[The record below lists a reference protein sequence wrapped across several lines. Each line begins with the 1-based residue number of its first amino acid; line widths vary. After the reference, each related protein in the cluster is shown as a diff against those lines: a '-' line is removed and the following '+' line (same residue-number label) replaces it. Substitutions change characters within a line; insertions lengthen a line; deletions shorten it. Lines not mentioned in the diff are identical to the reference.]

1 MPMDNHNA
9 ILYNQ
14 HQQLTHVRA
23 LRAHDG
29 LAPVPGMAENERAS
43 AIVMGRPPPT
53 HTSPAGPAGPR
64 GPGQQPNG
72 SGAPHPQMPGSA
84 PPQQPHVPQPPSFN
98 GVPPGQRPMS
108 MNGPPQPQPP
118 NGQQQRPV
126 GTPNHNLPFQSP
138 TMSHSPNGQQGP
150 RPPSQQAPGPGPQGA
165 PMANLNGPSPVMN
178 RSMMPPNS
186 IPQGL
191 VMGGTPQPPQQGG
204 PGPQGG
210 NFGQMGGGRPPSR
223 TNTPQMQPGMTHQS
237 PSMGNRQPMPQL
249 EAIESEFRQ
258 INPSLFPQLKQDAS
272 IPAEKNQNHFSY
284 DDKRKIIDAYK
295 MRYKGPGTPGPP
307 SATAST
313 SYDDATR
320 HGWSPRADAN
330 ERADTPTQRQYA
342 AAAAAAAA
350 ETSGRPAD
358 DGCDAGAN
366 WASRTDGSSS
376 RDGHGSDGAT
386 TTKYPF
392 TKSTMLQVSCSKAVL
407 QALDSS
413 NSSGVRNLKDDQISR
428 LQARQELLAT

>member
-1 MPMDNHNA
+1 MDNHNA

-14 HQQLTHVRA
+14 VRTQ
-23 LRAHDG
+23 R
-29 LAPVPGMAENERAS
+29 LASRNATDRPPAPTTNPRPSPPSPRRVGPGTRYGRERACQCHRHGYVLMPCPRRCS
-43 AIVMGRPPPT
+43 SNLSVSGRPPPT

-284 DDKRKIIDAYK
+284 DDKVIFIQLCFLTSVTQRSF
-295 MRYKGPGTPGPP
+295 
-307 SATAST
+307 SAKS
-313 SYDDATR
+313 S
-320 HGWSPRADAN
+320 
-330 ERADTPTQRQYA
+330 TPTRCVTKVL
-342 AAAAAAAA
+342 
-350 ETSGRPAD
+350 EPLVVPVDRRLPCSTPSNDHPRI
-358 DGCDAGAN
+358 
-366 WASRTDGSSS
+366 SSS
-376 RDGHGSDGAT
+376 KVRH
-386 TTKYPF
+386 
-392 TKSTMLQVSCSKAVL
+392 SKC
-407 QALDSS
+407 
-413 NSSGVRNLKDDQISR
+413 GP
-428 LQARQELLAT
+428 